1 MNAWIGFTSH
11 LVAIMLAVLASGGCR
26 AISRIGESNQSL
38 TARKLS
44 RQGLQAMHHG
54 QWNAAE
60 QLFSDALA
68 VSDIDDRAHRGIS
81 EAYWKRGQKDA
92 AIKHMER
99 AVELSAKDPKLVG
112 RLGQMYLDVGRAMD
126 AEHQSLIAV
135 ESERDSAEIW
145 ALRGD
150 CLRTRGTHQEA
161 LAAYH
166 RALALQPD
174 YAEVKLRV
182 AEIYLG
188 ENRYDRLL
196 ATLDQF
202 NPDGDETETP
212 ARVHMLRGIA
222 MKNLGR
228 DERAIK
234 HFVNASQR
242 DPSIAEPH
250 LQIAAINLKNQQ
262 PREANSR
269 IQTAF
274 DLNPS
279 MVRAT
284 GWAAYLDSDMPDV
297 NVKPAAMISDLRK
310 SPRIE

>member
-1 MNAWIGFTSH
+1 
-11 LVAIMLAVLASGGCR
+11 
-26 AISRIGESNQSL
+26 
-38 TARKLS
+38 
-44 RQGLQAMHHG
+44 MHHG

-68 VSDIDDRAHRGIS
+68 VSDADDRAHRGIS
-81 EAYWKRGQKDA
+81 EAYWNRGQKDA

-112 RLGQMYLDVGRAMD
+112 RLGQMYLDVGRNMD

-135 ESERDSAEIW
+135 ESERESAEIW

-182 AEIYLG
+182 AEIYLS
-188 ENRYDRLL
+188 EQRFDRML
-196 ATLDQF
+196 ATLDQYS
-202 NPDGDETETP
+202 PDGDETEIP

-228 DERAIK
+228 DELAVK
-234 HFVNASQR
+234 HFVNAARQ

-250 LQIAAINLKNQQ
+250 LQIAAINLENQQ

-269 IQTAF
+269 IRTAF
-274 DLNPS
+274 ELNPS
-279 MVRAT
+279 MVQAT
-284 GWAAYLDSDMPDV
+284 GWAAYLESNPTTTADSPAAV
-297 NVKPAAMISDLRK
+297 QPAAMVSDLRK
-310 SPRIE
+310 ANRN